1 MVWRLPRSDFV
12 AGKGEGN
19 RREFR
24 KLVKGGAEPGIL
36 AYEGSTPVGWC
47 AVAPREVYVALGRSR
62 ILRPVDERP
71 VWSISCFF
79 IKRGYRGRG
88 LSQSLLVEAVKFAK
102 KRGAKIV
109 EGYPVAPKAGRQ
121 ADAFVWV
128 GLASTFEKAGFEE
141 GERRS
146 PSRPIMRLFL
156 KGRGGGRR

>member
-1 MVWRLPRSDFV
+1 M
-12 AGKGEGN
+12 
-19 RREFR
+19 
-24 KLVKGGAEPGIL
+24 VKGGAEPGIL

-47 AVAPREVYVALGRSR
+47 AVAPREAYVALGRSR
-62 ILRPVDERP
+62 ILKPVDEQP

-109 EGYPVAPKAGRQ
+109 EGYPVDPKAGRQ

-128 GLASTFEKAGFEE
+128 GLASAFEKAGFEE
-141 GERRS
+141 VERRS

-156 KGRGGGRR
+156 KGRGSGRR